1 MSEMTPVGRAL
12 QALGIP
18 FEEFRHAG
26 PVNSLEQAAE
36 ERGQRPEQVV
46 RSILFR
52 LAQDDYLIVLVGGPK
67 QIDWKRLRGTVG
79 QSRMTMAR
87 PDEVLSVTGYEIGAV
102 APFALPRPVRVLL
115 DESVMAEEVVSLGS
129 GVRGTAIILTTADLA
144 RALGDVERVSVV

>member
-67 QIDWKRLRGTVG
+67 QIDWKRLRSTVG